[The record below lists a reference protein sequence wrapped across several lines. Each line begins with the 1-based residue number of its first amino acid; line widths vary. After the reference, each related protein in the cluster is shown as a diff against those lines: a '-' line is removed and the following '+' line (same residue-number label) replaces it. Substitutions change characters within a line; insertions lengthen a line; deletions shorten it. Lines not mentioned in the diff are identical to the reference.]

1 MSDTHVHI
9 HLNGDGAQVASTS
22 GSVGSQKKT
31 RKSAPSPTKK
41 TRKVSAYHKTA
52 GKEMKRLRKKH
63 PRMSRANIMK
73 KAHRVAKKK
82 HKR

>member
-1 MSDTHVHI
+1 MPDTHIHI
-9 HLNGDGAQVASTS
+9 HLNGDGAPVASAS
-22 GSVGSQKKT
+22 QGGGSKKKT
-31 RKSAPSPTKK
+31 KKSAPSSAKK

-52 GKEMKRLRKKH
+52 GKEMKRLRKQH

>member
-1 MSDTHVHI
+1 MADTHVHI

-22 GSVGSQKKT
+22 TGGSSVKKP
-31 RKSAPSPTKK
+31 RKSAPSPAKK

-52 GKEMKRLRKKH
+52 GKEMKRLRKAH
-63 PRMSRANIMK
+63 PRMSRANVMK
-73 KAHRVAKKK
+73 KAHKAAKKK